1 MPTDVFSLYI
11 SDTDDLSILQF
22 GGSDIDVYSSDPGE
36 RVTLELD
43 DSFYW
48 TLSVQ
53 NYAIGTFD

>member
-22 GGSDIDVYSSDPGE
+22 GGSDIDTYSSDPGE
-36 RVTLELD
+36 RVTLNLD

-53 NYAIGTFD
+53 NYAIG